1 MNLTE
6 VLISC
11 VSCIL
16 LFNVQVQQMAL
27 AYSSLHHWQALA
39 AAYVVLSNAKE
50 FYYSGVSCLRIR
62 PLLTDSL
69 TVFSSLL
76 THVSI
81 NFYAEQRRCLIR
93 ITWQEH
99 REFTLTQ
106 WVQTNAFK

>member
-1 MNLTE
+1 M
-6 VLISC
+6 LISC
-11 VSCIL
+11 VSSIL
-16 LFNVQVQQMAL
+16 LFNVQAQQMVL
-27 AYSSLHHWQALA
+27 AYSRLHHSQALT
-39 AAYVVLSNAKE
+39 AAYVVLSNARE
-50 FYYSGVSCLRIR
+50 LYYSGVSC
-62 PLLTDSL
+62 LLTDSL